1 MRMDVN
7 IDGLYELMNALNPK
21 PFEKAMNRT
30 VRRMGKRFRKVA
42 TKEVRETYNIKAKK
56 LKQYM
61 KTVTVTTKKRGT
73 EWRFYVSGKPLSLI
87 HFGARQTKKGVSVK
101 VRKDRGRRV
110 IKGAFVAP
118 GKGGN
123 LRVFKRTS
131 KERLPIESKHT
142 LSVPQMF
149 NKEILDKAK
158 REVEAN
164 YEKEFKHNLD
174 YYLGRLK

>member
-1 MRMDVN
+1 MRVDVN
-7 IDGLYELMNALNPK
+7 IDGLLELQKALNPAS
-21 PFEKAMNRT
+21 FRKALNRT
-30 VRRMGKRFRKVA
+30 VRRIGTRFRKTAV
-42 TKEVRETYNIKAKK
+42 KGVRETYNVKAKK
-56 LKQYM
+56 LKQYI
-61 KTVTVTTKKRGT
+61 KTRTHYGKEGA

-118 GKGGN
+118 DKGDHP
-123 LRVFKRTS
+123 RVFMREGK
-131 KERLPIESKHT
+131 KRLPIESKHT

-158 REVEAN
+158 REVEVN

>member
-1 MRMDVN
+1 MRVDVN
-7 IDGLYELMNALNPK
+7 IDGFYELQKALK
-21 PFEKAMNRT
+21 PESFKKALNRT
-30 VRRMGKRFRKVA
+30 VRRMGTRFRKTAV
-42 TKEVRETYNIKAKK
+42 KEVRTTYNVKAKK
-56 LKQYM
+56 LKQYISA
-61 KTVTVTTKKRGT
+61 KTHYGKDGVK
-73 EWRFYVSGKPLSLI
+73 WIFYVRGRPLSLI
-87 HFGARQTKKGVSVK
+87 HFGARQTRKGVSVK

-118 GKGGN
+118 DKGGHF
-123 LRVFKRTS
+123 RVFKRKG
-131 KERLPIESKHT
+131 KERLPIESKYT